1 MQIVLV
7 GLFSDLITT
16 PKRTYDKLVWNG
28 HSRAMA
34 AQLLE
39 LLTTDVLSV
48 QSSALQRA
56 ARQDLN
62 KAVVGC
68 CL

>member
-1 MQIVLV
+1 MLV
-7 GLFSDLITT
+7 GLFSDSITT
-16 PKRTYDKLVWNG
+16 PSTKRTYDKLVWNG
-28 HSRAMA
+28 YSRAMA